1 MREARAA
8 MRNILALA
16 AVAAA
21 SLTLTACNSNTEP
34 TEVDTRAPDPMASQL
49 ANAAPVEL
57 PPALKASV
65 TFRCQPGNSL
75 VYVDFFGGDKQVN
88 LRTEQ
93 GATPIVLRA
102 AEAGQPYTGEG
113 YTVEGTPSQI
123 TYTPAGKSALT
134 CKA

>member
-1 MREARAA
+1 MREARGA
-8 MRNILALA
+8 MRNFLVLTA
-16 AVAAA
+16 AAAA
-21 SLTLTACNSNTEP
+21 SLTLAACNSNSGPE
-34 TEVDTRAPDPMASQL
+34 EVDTTAPDPMAAQL

-75 VYVDFFGGDKQVN
+75 VYVDFFDGNKQAN
-88 LRTEQ
+88 LKTEQ

-113 YTVEGTPSQI
+113 YTVEGTPSAI
-123 TYTPAGKSALT
+123 TYTPAGKSALK

>member
-1 MREARAA
+1 MRTLLVLTA
-8 MRNILALA
+8 
-16 AVAAA
+16 AAA
-21 SLTLTACNSNTEP
+21 SLTLAACNSNVEP

-75 VYVDFFGGDKQVN
+75 IYVDFFSGDKQAN
-88 LRTEQ
+88 LKTEQ

-113 YTVEGTPSQI
+113 YTVEGTPDAI
-123 TYTPAGKSALT
+123 TYTPSGKSALQ